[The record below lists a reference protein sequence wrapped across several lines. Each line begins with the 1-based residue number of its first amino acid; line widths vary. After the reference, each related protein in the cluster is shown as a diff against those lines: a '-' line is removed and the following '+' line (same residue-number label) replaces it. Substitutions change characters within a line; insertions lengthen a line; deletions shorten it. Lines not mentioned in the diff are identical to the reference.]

1 MRTLIRAAALAAAAS
16 ALALAPPEARACS
29 VCLAGDPVFSGQG
42 ATAQEQGDVSIYF
55 EARGWRKSAGALP
68 HEEEGGHAEEMHEH
82 GHDHAEHGHEM
93 GHDEDD
99 ATERTRSQRL
109 DLYVAWTPL
118 DRLTL
123 TLDVPYAFNKIKEE
137 EEGGG
142 ETRST
147 LTGLGDVSLAGS
159 VVLWRNRDVLPDTWI
174 EARAMLKTPT
184 GRDDRKVDGRRDP
197 HLQTGTGSWDFGF
210 GLAGTHR
217 RAWGSFYGS
226 VFWRENTEGALD
238 YEYGD
243 NLLANLGVEVPLG
256 HAFPGS
262 GLDWLTPGF
271 ELNFR
276 YAGYDQQAGERYR
289 HSGGSILYATPSVRI
304 RLPFKIG
311 EKSPSLRAAVQ
322 IPTTQ
327 DWLHGDQHER
337 EVWSLGI
344 FLPL

>member
-1 MRTLIRAAALAAAAS
+1 MRTTLRVAALGAAATALAS
-16 ALALAPPEARACS
+16 ATPEARACS

-42 ATAQEQGDVSIYF
+42 TTAQQAGDLSLYF
-55 EARGWRKSAGALP
+55 EARGWRKTSGALP
-68 HEEEGGHAEEMHEH
+68 HEEEGAHAEETHDHAHEH
-82 GHDHAEHGHEM
+82 GEEEA
-93 GHDEDD
+93 DER
-99 ATERTRSQRL
+99 ARSQRL

-123 TLDVPYAFNKIKEE
+123 TLDVPYAFNKIVETE
-137 EEGGG
+137 AGE

-147 LTGLGDVSLAGS
+147 LTGLGDVALFGS
-159 VVLWRNRDVLPDTWI
+159 AVVWRNREVLPDTWL

-184 GRDDRKVDGRRDP
+184 GRDERKVDGRRDP

-217 RAWGSFYGS
+217 RAWGSLWAS

-243 NLLANLGVEVPLG
+243 NLLANLGVELPLG
-256 HAFPGS
+256 HALPGR

-276 YAGYDQQAGERYR
+276 YAGFDRQAGERYR
-289 HSGGSILYATPSVRI
+289 DSGGSILYATPSLRM
-304 RLPFKIG
+304 RLPFRIR
-311 EKSPSLRAAVQ
+311 ERSPSLRAAVQ

-327 DWLHGDQHER
+327 DWLHGSQHER

-344 FLPL
+344 LLPL

>member
-1 MRTLIRAAALAAAAS
+1 MRRFRHAAALAAAAI
-16 ALALAPPEARACS
+16 ALALSPPDARACS
-29 VCLAGDPVFSGQG
+29 VCLAGDPVFTSQG
-42 ATAQEQGDVSIYF
+42 TSAQETGDLSLYL
-55 EARGWRKSAGALP
+55 EARGWRKSSIALP
-68 HEEEGGHAEEMHEH
+68 HEEEGEAHGEEMH
-82 GHDHAEHGHEM
+82 GHEEM
-93 GHDEDD
+93 HDE
-99 ATERTRSQRL
+99 ARERARSQRL
-109 DLYVAWTPL
+109 DLYLSWTPI
-118 DRLTL
+118 DRVTL
-123 TLDVPYAFNKIKEE
+123 TLDVPWAFNKIKETE
-137 EEGGG
+137 AGV

-147 LTGLGDVSLAGS
+147 LSGLGDVALAAS
-159 VVLWRNRDVLPDTWI
+159 AVLWRNRDVLPDTWL

-184 GRDDRKVDGRRDP
+184 GRDDREVDGRRDP

-210 GLAGTHR
+210 GLAGVHR
-217 RAWGSFYGS
+217 RAWGSFFAS
-226 VFWRENTEGALD
+226 TFWRENTEGALD

-256 HAFPGS
+256 HAFPGR

-276 YAGYDQQAGERYR
+276 YAGYDHQDGERYV
-289 HSGGSILYATPSVRI
+289 HSGGSILYATPSLRV
-304 RLPFKIG
+304 RLPFKVR

-337 EVWSLGI
+337 EVWSVGF